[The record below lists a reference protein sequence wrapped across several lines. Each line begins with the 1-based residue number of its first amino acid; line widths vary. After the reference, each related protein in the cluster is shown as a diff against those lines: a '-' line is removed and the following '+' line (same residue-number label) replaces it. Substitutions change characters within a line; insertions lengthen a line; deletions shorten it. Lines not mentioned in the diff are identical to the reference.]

1 MNENFNGMNSENRV
15 FRPVNSVFI
24 GGTNNRTYIYSSVN
38 LIQVNGLNQLVYCNF
53 ANSRV
58 NSIKLNGMNNT
69 VYINQNSNSCVQDV
83 NGANNRIILTDIQYD
98 NNSHIN
104 NNNDNNNN
112 NHMINSNNN
121 IQNHFDI
128 GAPISNRNL
137 GHSAVLIRGNL
148 NINNSNLNLNHNNQR
163 NQEEDNNYPSAPIN
177 IINNNNANIENEFI
191 YEKRFDRDDIIDD
204 DKCNICNIKFNNN
217 DIIRTMQCGHIYHK
231 FCVDKLLERQIKDD
245 NNIPLCFV
253 CFQWEMQDNINRRKN

>member
-38 LIQVNGLNQLVYCNF
+38 LLQVNGLNQLVYCNF

-69 VYINQNSNSCVQDV
+69 VYINQNSNSCLQDV

-128 GAPISNRNL
+128 GAPISIRNL
-137 GHSAVLIRGNL
+137 GHSAALIRGNL

-177 IINNNNANIENEFI
+177 IINNNNVNIENEFI

-245 NNIPLCFV
+245 NNIPLCLV
-253 CFQWEMQDNINRRKN
+253 CFQWEMQDNINRRNN

>member
-69 VYINQNSNSCVQDV
+69 VYINQNSNSCLQDV

-137 GHSAVLIRGNL
+137 GHSAALIRGNL

-177 IINNNNANIENEFI
+177 IINNNNVNMENEFI

-245 NNIPLCFV
+245 NNIPLCLV
-253 CFQWEMQDNINRRKN
+253 CFQWEMQDNINRRNN

>member
-38 LIQVNGLNQLVYCNF
+38 IIQVNGLNQLVYCNF

-69 VYINQNSNSCVQDV
+69 VYINQNSNSCLQDV

-128 GAPISNRNL
+128 GVPISNRNL
-137 GHSAVLIRGNL
+137 GHSAALIRGNL
-148 NINNSNLNLNHNNQR
+148 NINNSNLNLNYDNQR

-177 IINNNNANIENEFI
+177 IINNNNVNMENEFI

-245 NNIPLCFV
+245 NNIPLCLV
-253 CFQWEMQDNINRRKN
+253 CFQWEMQDNINRRNN